1 MEKNIL
7 KKILILKASKDI
19 YIWKKVLINKWK
31 TLIIRDSIN
40 IKKNISIC
48 LLQYQMEILDYNLWK
63 NQKSWAIN
71 FLWFNVEFNS
81 IFKGYKMDERTE
93 ATKWKIGVEA
103 WYFLTLIKL
112 VYLNKNIILWL
123 IPN

>member
-1 MEKNIL
+1 MKTHKVLEKNIL

-81 IFKGYKMDERTE
+81 IFKGYKMDERTK

-103 WYFLTLIKL
+103 W
-112 VYLNKNIILWL
+112 
-123 IPN
+123 

>member
-1 MEKNIL
+1 MKTQKVLEKNIL

-63 NQKSWAIN
+63 IQKSWVIN
-71 FLWFNVEFNS
+71 FLWFNVEFYS
-81 IFKGYKMDERTE
+81 IFKGYKMDERTK

-103 WYFLTLIKL
+103 W
-112 VYLNKNIILWL
+112 
-123 IPN
+123 

>member
-1 MEKNIL
+1 MENF
-7 KKILILKASKDI
+7 D
-19 YIWKKVLINKWK
+19 NKRFHK
-31 TLIIRDSIN
+31 Y
-40 IKKNISIC
+40 KKNISIC

-103 WYFLTLIKL
+103 WCFLTLIKL
-112 VYLNKNIILWL
+112 IYLNKNIILWL

>member
-1 MEKNIL
+1 MKTQSVLEKNIL

-48 LLQYQMEILDYNLWK
+48 LLQYQMEILDYNLWE
-63 NQKSWAIN
+63 KS
-71 FLWFNVEFNS
+71 
-81 IFKGYKMDERTE
+81 K
-93 ATKWKIGVEA
+93 
-103 WYFLTLIKL
+103 KL
-112 VYLNKNIILWL
+112 SNKFFMI
-123 IPN
+123 